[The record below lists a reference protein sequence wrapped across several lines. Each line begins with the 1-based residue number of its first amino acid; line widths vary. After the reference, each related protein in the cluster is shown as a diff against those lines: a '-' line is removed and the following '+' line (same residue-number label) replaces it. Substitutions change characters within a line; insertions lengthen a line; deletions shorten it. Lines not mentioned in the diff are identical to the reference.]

1 MSLIPGTRRGVYE
14 ITAQIGEGGMGR
26 VYRARDT
33 KLGRSVAIK
42 VIADSLP
49 YRDHVAGFER
59 EARTLAA
66 LNHPNIAAIY
76 GVEDADGDMALVMEL
91 VEGPTLADRLV
102 EGRLAVAEVLPIARQ
117 IVEAL
122 EAAHEQGI
130 IHRDLKP
137 ANVKVRPDGTVKVLD
152 FGLAKA
158 LAPAAASTDSSSSMS
173 PTLASPAVTRVGV
186 ILGTAAYMSPEQV
199 KGREVDK
206 RSDVWA
212 FGCVLYEML
221 TGRRA
226 FEAADVQE
234 TLASVLR
241 ADVDWSRLPAELSS
255 SIRVFLMRCL
265 VRDPKQRLHDI
276 ADMRLALDGVFD
288 ADGPRAAVSSPPVRP
303 LWRRIL
309 PIAAAVVI
317 TAAVTG
323 LTIWRLTPPV
333 ERPIVS
339 RLQMTLPPGQP
350 FYFNGRHL
358 IAISPDGKYV
368 AYTAGQGLWLHPLD
382 QLEARQVPGAELEAR
397 SPFFSSDGQSIGYY
411 AAGELRRVS
420 VTAGAPRAI
429 TKAVNPWGASWG
441 NDDVIYYGQGP
452 GGIWRVPA
460 NGGTPQQVIT
470 VKKGELAHGPDR
482 LPDGEW
488 MLFTLLPEGVGS
500 WNQAQIVVQS
510 MTTGERVVLVNG
522 GRDARYLATGHL
534 VYALSGAILA
544 APFDPGTRRITGAA
558 VRLVGDVFDAGTVTG
573 AVHFDVAAN
582 GSLVYASRPGPAL
595 MAWVDRNGREEM
607 IPADARPYRHPR
619 VSPDGTRI
627 AVEIDDPTN
636 TDIWIGD
643 ARRGQFTRLTSGDE
657 VDSDPIWTPDGSRV
671 VYSSVRG
678 TEGLFWQ
685 PADGS
690 GSAEHLVD
698 GSSGVRALTW
708 TRDGQLVYEEL
719 AGADIRLLTPRSG
732 SAPRSITLF
741 DAPDYFNEV
750 LPALSPDGRWLV
762 YQSTE
767 SADPEVYLRP
777 FPDVSSL
784 RRQVSVGGGFA
795 PLWSPDGQEIFYR
808 SATDMMAVKVRTS
821 PTLELG
827 RPEVLFSLSDYVLP
841 GTRGIKY
848 EVAPDGRFL
857 LLKDS
862 GSGHSQDRVVLVQ
875 NWTEDVK
882 RLVPSN

>member
-14 ITAQIGEGGMGR
+14 ITAQIGQGGMGR

-42 VIADSLP
+42 VIAEALPHPDSVS
-49 YRDHVAGFER
+49 RFER

-76 GVEDADGDMALVMEL
+76 GVEDTDGEMALVMEL
-91 VEGPTLADRLV
+91 VEGPTLADRLLEGPLPVV
-102 EGRLAVAEVLPIARQ
+102 EAIPVARQ

-137 ANVKVRPDGTVKVLD
+137 ANVKVRADGTVKVLD

-158 LAPAAASTDSSSSMS
+158 LEPAGAPIGSYTST
-173 PTLASPAVTRVGV
+173 TLASPAVTQAGV

-199 KGREVDK
+199 RGKEVDK
-206 RSDVWA
+206 RSDVWG

-241 ADVDWSRLPAELSS
+241 AEVDWSRLPPELSPA
-255 SIRVFLMRCL
+255 IRSFLMRCL
-265 VRDPKQRLHDI
+265 VKDPKHRLHDI

-288 ADGPRAAVSSPPVRP
+288 IDGARAAVPSSPSVRP
-303 LWRRIL
+303 LWRRVL
-309 PIAAAVVI
+309 PIAAAVAI
-317 TAAVTG
+317 TAAITG
-323 LTIWRLTPPV
+323 LIVGRPTPSTEVPNL
-333 ERPIVS
+333 S
-339 RLQMTLPPGQP
+339 RLQMALPPGQP

-358 IAISPDGKYV
+358 IAISPNGKYV
-368 AYTAGQGLWLHPLD
+368 AYTAGLGLWLHPID
-382 QLEARQVPGAELEAR
+382 QLEARRVPGAELEAR
-397 SPFFSSDGQSIGYY
+397 SPFFSSDGESIGYY

-420 VTAGAPRAI
+420 VTAGAPKAI

-441 NDDVIYYGQGP
+441 DDDMIYYGQGP

-460 NGGTPQQVIT
+460 GGGTPQQILT
-470 VKKGELAHGPDR
+470 VKKGEMAHGPHR
-482 LPDGEW
+482 LPGGEW
-488 MLFTLLPEGVGS
+488 MLFTLLPVGVGS

-510 MTTGERVVLVNG
+510 LTTGERVVLVDG

-534 VYALSGAILA
+534 VYALNSAILA
-544 APFDPGTRRITGAA
+544 APFDPGTRRITGPA
-558 VRLVGDVFDAGTVTG
+558 VRLVDEVFDAGTVTG
-573 AVHFDVAAN
+573 AVHFDVSAN
-582 GSLVYASRPGPAL
+582 GSLVYATRPGPAL
-595 MAWVDRNGREEM
+595 LTWVDRNGREEM
-607 IPADARPYRHPR
+607 IPAEPRPYRHPR
-619 VSPDGTRI
+619 VSPDGKRI
-627 AVEIDDPTN
+627 AVEIDDPAN

-643 ARRGQFTRLTSGDE
+643 ARRGAFTRLTSGE
-657 VDSDPIWTPDGSRV
+657 QVDSDPIWSPDGSRI

-690 GSAEHLVD
+690 GRAEHLVD
-698 GSSGVRALTW
+698 GSSGVRATTW

-719 AGADIRLLTPRSG
+719 AGADIRLLTPGSG
-732 SAPRSITLF
+732 LPPRVIPLF
-741 DAPDYFNEV
+741 DAPEFFNEV
-750 LPALSPDGRWLV
+750 LPALSPDGRWLA

-767 SADPEVYLRP
+767 SADAEVYLRP

-795 PLWSPDGQEIFYR
+795 PLWSADGQELYYR

-821 PTLELG
+821 PTLDLG
-827 RPEVLFSLSDYVLP
+827 RPEALFSLSDYVLP

-848 EVAPDGRFL
+848 EVGPDGRFL
-857 LLKDS
+857 MLKDS
-862 GSGHSQDRVVLVQ
+862 GGGRSQDRVVLVQ
-875 NWTEDVK
+875 NWTDDVK
-882 RLVPSN
+882 RLVPTD

>member
-42 VIADSLP
+42 VIAEALP
-49 YRDHVAGFER
+49 HPDLVSRFER

-76 GVEDADGDMALVMEL
+76 GVEDTDGEMALVMEL
-91 VEGPTLADRLV
+91 VEGPTLADRLLEGPLPVV
-102 EGRLAVAEVLPIARQ
+102 EAIPVARQ

-137 ANVKVRPDGTVKVLD
+137 ANVKVRADGTVKVLD

-158 LAPAAASTDSSSSMS
+158 LEPAGAPIGSYTST
-173 PTLASPAVTRVGV
+173 TLASPAVTQAGV

-199 KGREVDK
+199 RGKEVDK
-206 RSDVWA
+206 RSDVWG

-241 ADVDWSRLPAELSS
+241 AEVDWSRLPPELSPA
-255 SIRVFLMRCL
+255 IRSFLMRCL
-265 VRDPKQRLHDI
+265 VKDPKHRLHDI

-288 ADGPRAAVSSPPVRP
+288 IDGARAAVPSSPSVRP
-303 LWRRIL
+303 LWRRVL
-309 PIAAAVVI
+309 PIAAAVAI
-317 TAAVTG
+317 TAAITG
-323 LTIWRLTPPV
+323 LMVWRPTPSAEVPNL
-333 ERPIVS
+333 S
-339 RLQMTLPPGQP
+339 RLQMALPPGQP

-358 IAISPDGKYV
+358 IAISPNGKYV
-368 AYTAGQGLWLHPLD
+368 AYTAGLGLWLHPID
-382 QLEARQVPGAELEAR
+382 QLEARRVPGAELEAR
-397 SPFFSSDGQSIGYY
+397 SPFFSSDGESIGYY

-441 NDDVIYYGQGP
+441 DDDMIYYGQGP

-460 NGGTPQQVIT
+460 GGGTPQQILT
-470 VKKGELAHGPDR
+470 VKKGEMAHGPHR
-482 LPDGEW
+482 LPGGEW
-488 MLFTLLPEGVGS
+488 MLFTLLPVGVGS

-510 MTTGERVVLVNG
+510 LTTGERVVLVDG

-534 VYALSGAILA
+534 VYALNSAILA
-544 APFDPGTRRITGAA
+544 APFDPGTRRITGPA
-558 VRLVGDVFDAGTVTG
+558 VRLVDDVFDAGTVTG
-573 AVHFDVAAN
+573 AVHFDVSAN
-582 GSLVYASRPGPAL
+582 GSLVYATRPGPAL
-595 MAWVDRNGREEM
+595 LTWVDRNGREEM
-607 IPADARPYRHPR
+607 IPAEPRPYRHPR

-627 AVEIDDPTN
+627 AVEIDDPAN

-643 ARRGQFTRLTSGDE
+643 ARRGAFTRLTSGE
-657 VDSDPIWTPDGSRV
+657 QVDSDPIWSPDGSRI

-690 GSAEHLVD
+690 GRAEHLVD
-698 GSSGVRALTW
+698 GSSGVRATTW

-719 AGADIRLLTPRSG
+719 AGADIRLLTPGSG
-732 SAPRSITLF
+732 SAPRAIPLF
-741 DAPDYFNEV
+741 DAPEYFNEV
-750 LPALSPDGRWLV
+750 LPALSPDGRWLA

-767 SADPEVYLRP
+767 SADAEVYLRP

-795 PLWSPDGQEIFYR
+795 PLWSADGQELYYR
-808 SATDMMAVKVRTS
+808 SATDMMAVKVTNVANPRSRETRGAVQPERLRLAGDS
-821 PTLELG
+821 RHQIRGRAG
-827 RPEVLFSLSDYVLP
+827 RPF
-841 GTRGIKY
+841 
-848 EVAPDGRFL
+848 PDAQG
-857 LLKDS
+857 
-862 GSGHSQDRVVLVQ
+862 
-875 NWTEDVK
+875 
-882 RLVPSN
+882 